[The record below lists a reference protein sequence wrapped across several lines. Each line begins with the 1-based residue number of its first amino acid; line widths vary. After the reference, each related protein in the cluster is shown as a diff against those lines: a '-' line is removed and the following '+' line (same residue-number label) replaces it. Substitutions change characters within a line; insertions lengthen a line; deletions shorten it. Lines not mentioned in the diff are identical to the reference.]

1 MPRYCSILLTFTF
14 SLLSII
20 QLHAQFEDDFADG
33 DFTSNPEWTGET
45 DKFITESEVLRLFA
59 PAEADQAVLVT
70 SSSSINNAS
79 WEMLVQLDFNPSGSN
94 YADVFL
100 VADLPDLAQEVN
112 GYFVRIGNTN
122 DEVALY
128 RSDGDAVEKIIDG
141 PDDYVNVSFVNVRI
155 SVLRDDF
162 GNWTLLADNT
172 GGLSFAELGTAF
184 DNTYLSGNYT
194 GVRCVYTATRS
205 DKFYFDDFVVT
216 GDAFVDEEPPQVIAL
231 NVLSVNEL
239 QLEFSEPV
247 TQITAENIS
256 NYVLNPLIGS
266 PSSAQQ
272 NGSNPAEIT
281 LTFDVVM
288 QNGTEYTLAV
298 EGVTDEAGN
307 EMEPAILDFF
317 YVVPEDPEPGD
328 VLFNELMPDPN
339 PPVNDLPDSEFIE
352 LYNPTSKYFQLEGW
366 ELINTTTVRTL
377 PEYILPPG
385 GYVLLCNSSDLELF
399 EPYGDVLG
407 IASFVTLTNGADS
420 LTLIAP
426 GNLVVDVVSYTDQW
440 YNDPE
445 KDEGGWSLELI
456 NPEAI
461 CSGAPNW
468 TASNSPNGATPGA
481 QNSVYDIT
489 PDITPPTLVSFSI
502 LSAQSLMLNFSEPI
516 DESSVASAEVEVTPD
531 IGVVSVVPESDQS
544 LIVQFASPI
553 DTGVVYQ
560 LSVLGITDCPGNA
573 IAESQNSIEF
583 LIGFIPGAYEVL
595 INEIMADPTPEVAL
609 PPFEYLE
616 LYNPTN
622 KLFDLSECNISSATF
637 APNTFIAPGSY
648 LVLVSPGLS
657 AEFSAELE
665 VMEMHSM
672 SSTFLTNSGRE
683 LLFLNQNGEQIDRV
697 NYDLSWYAD
706 PDKTDGGW
714 SLERVNPEEP
724 CRAGDNWRAAVS
736 ATGGTPGE
744 QNSVYSTQ
752 PDESSPVLQS
762 VLVLDS
768 LTIEL
773 IFNEV
778 LDSISVLTAGYLFT
792 PDLTLSAISNVAPD
806 FQRVRLTFTENLQ
819 PNFRYEMQIIGLS
832 DCSGN
837 QSAQEITG
845 AFGLPGEITSGRM
858 IINEILFNPRTGG
871 SDYVEI
877 YNHSNAII
885 SLKDW
890 ELGNLDNEQYA
901 VITEEAYILFPGEY
915 LAVTADKLNVVQ
927 EYPFGNP
934 QRIFGAES
942 IPSYN
947 NGEGKAVLINPEG
960 EITDRFDYTEDMH
973 FALLQDVKGVSLER
987 LDFNRP
993 SEDPTSW
1000 MSAAETVNWGTPGV
1014 VNSQFQQPGQD
1025 DGEVWVDPEVFSPD
1039 NDGFNDLLNIHYRF
1053 NESGLAANVTI
1064 YDSSGRLL
1072 RNLVRNEIIGTE
1084 GTFSWDGTG
1093 ETGERARVGIHV
1105 VYFEVFSSE
1114 GSVKG
1119 YKRSCVVASR
1129 F

>member
-1 MPRYCSILLTFTF
+1 MACYCSRLLTFAF

-20 QLHAQFEDDFADG
+20 PLHAQFEDDFSDG
-33 DFTSNPEWTGET
+33 DFTANPEWTGET
-45 DKFITESEVLRLFA
+45 EKFIVENEVLRLFA
-59 PAEADQAVLVT
+59 PAVADQAVLAT
-70 SSSSINNAS
+70 PSAAINNAA

-100 VADLPDLAQEVN
+100 VADLPDLSQEIN

-128 RSDGDAVEKIIDG
+128 RSDGDVVEKIIDG
-141 PDDYVNVSFVNVRI
+141 PDDYVNVSFVNLRI
-155 SVLRDDF
+155 SVLRDDS

-172 GGLSFAELGTAF
+172 GGFSFAELGTAF

-205 DKFYFDDFVVT
+205 DRFYFDDFVVT
-216 GDAFVDEEPPQVIAL
+216 GDAFVDEESPQVLAVNI
-231 NVLSVNEL
+231 LSSTEL
-239 QLEFSEPV
+239 QIEFNEPV
-247 TQITAENIS
+247 TQITAENAS

-266 PSSAQQ
+266 PSSVQQ
-272 NGSNPAEIT
+272 NVSNPAEIT
-281 LTFDVVM
+281 LTFDVSM
-288 QNGTEYTLAV
+288 QNGSDYTLAV
-298 EGVTDEAGN
+298 EGVADEAGN
-307 EMEPAILDFF
+307 EMEPAVFDFF

-352 LYNPTSKYFQLEGW
+352 LYNRSQKYFQLGGW
-366 ELINTTTVRTL
+366 ELVNTTTVRTL

-407 IASFVTLTNGADS
+407 IASFVALTNGADS

-440 YNDPE
+440 YDHPE

-461 CSGAPNW
+461 CSGASNW

-489 PDITPPTLVSFSI
+489 PDFTPPSLTGFTI
-502 LSAQSLMLNFSEPI
+502 LEPQSLLLHFSEPI
-516 DESSVASAEVEVTPD
+516 DETSAADAVVEITPD
-531 IGVVSVVPESDQS
+531 AGVLSVLPASDNS
-544 LIVQFASPI
+544 LLVQLANPI

-560 LSVLGITDCPGNA
+560 LSILGVTDCPGNA
-573 IAESQNSIEF
+573 ISEEENTIEF

-609 PPFEYLE
+609 PPFEYIE
-616 LYNPTN
+616 LYNPTD
-622 KLFDLSECNISSATF
+622 KLFDLSGCNISSSAF
-637 APNTFIAPGSY
+637 LPNTFIDPGQH

-657 AEFSAELE
+657 SEFADLTN
-665 VMEMHSM
+665 VVEMQTM

-683 LLFLNQNGEQIDRV
+683 LLFLNPEGEQIDRV

-706 PDKTDGGW
+706 PAKTDGGW
-714 SLERVNPEEP
+714 SLERINPEEP
-724 CRAGDNWRAAVS
+724 CRAGDNWRASVS
-736 ATGGTPGE
+736 VSGGTPGE

-752 PDESSPVLQS
+752 PDQTPPVLQS

-768 LTIEL
+768 VTIEL

-778 LDSISVLTAGYLFT
+778 LDSISVLTAGYIFA
-792 PDLTLSAISNVAPD
+792 PDLTLSAIANVAPD
-806 FQRVRLTFTENLQ
+806 FQRVRLSFTENLQ
-819 PNFRYEMQIIGLS
+819 PNFRYEMQIVGLA

-837 QSAQEITG
+837 QSDQEIVG

-890 ELGNLDNEQYA
+890 ELGNLDNEQYRL
-901 VITEEAYILFPGEY
+901 ITDEAYILFPGEY
-915 LAVTADKLNVVQ
+915 LAVTADRQNVVL
-927 EYPFGNP
+927 EYPFGDP
-934 QRIFGAES
+934 QRIFQAES

-947 NGEGKAVLINPEG
+947 NGEGKAVLINPQG
-960 EITDRFDYTEDMH
+960 EVTDRFDYTEDMH
-973 FALLQDVKGVSLER
+973 FALLRDVKGVSLER

-1014 VNSQFQQPGQD
+1014 VNSQFQKPGED